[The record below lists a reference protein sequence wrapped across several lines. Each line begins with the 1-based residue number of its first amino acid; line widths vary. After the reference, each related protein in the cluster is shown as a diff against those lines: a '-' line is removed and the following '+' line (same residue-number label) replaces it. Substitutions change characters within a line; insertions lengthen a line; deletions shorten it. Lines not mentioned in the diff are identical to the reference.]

1 MATDVIFIENQ
12 RQLIARLPSEL
23 DHHTV
28 GRVRESVDSRFFKVR
43 PDVLVLDFGSVGF
56 MDSSGIALIIG
67 RVEVARAL
75 GASVRLIGLSRSTM
89 KLCRLAGLERI
100 RNLTIATPED

>member
-1 MATDVIFIENQ
+1 MATEVIFTENKK
-12 RQLIARLPSEL
+12 QLTARLPAEL

-28 GRVRESVDSRFFKVR
+28 GRIREAVDSRFFNSR

-75 GASVRLIGLSRSTM
+75 GASVRLVGLSHGLM

-100 RNLTIATPED
+100 KNLTIASSED